1 MLLSLT
7 TILLFS
13 TPFRFYGINFSIILF
28 LVVLFFPA
36 KTFSKSF
43 NAREN
48 SIHLI
53 KAVNPEDISSVA
65 DGKGGIYVF
74 WKESHSSIESKVHF
88 TYINLNSEYPTE
100 LTGRRISEL
109 SITQK
114 YPISIPYIMN
124 DAIIAWK
131 DYSNKL
137 TGEIFIQRISDDQ
150 LLWSESG
157 IRVTNSSEQI
167 FDYSLTSDKA
177 GNIFLA
183 YVSRSEYPSNDYKIL
198 YQRILS
204 DGSLTYKNDPILV
217 EISAR
222 KKNKLRIIHNNNGEA
237 FILWTEKINNKESLL
252 IKKVDASG
260 KSILGKKPIRI
271 SGTLQNAVNYFTS
284 TLNNSL
290 FYIVWET
297 DDKNIYHQIINNKGK
312 ALWAVGGTKAVA
324 TKNINVNPQCVQS
337 DSLITL
343 SWLNEDGKETDL
355 LVQRFKLNGKESW
368 TKNGVKVVGFPNK
381 TSNYSVAGNTD
392 GEIFISWLDT
402 AASSNT
408 CGVNIQ
414 RVDKDGKL
422 LWDSLSTSTSLS
434 VNCDK
439 SDHSV
444 YTDSID
450 RAIIVC
456 LNNADEICVAR
467 VQKFKAPENDF
478 LILSSESIGK
488 SIKLKLNTNIKNEKL
503 VFVIE
508 RLAHSDTSANIWEF
522 IGSVDE
528 PNSAKIEEYEF
539 TDSPTEFGTLYYRAT
554 LKSNS
559 KEITSNISRINF
571 LEAASKI
578 VVAQNNPNP
587 FKDSTVI
594 SFYLPVTS
602 YVGFEFF
609 NGHAEKIS
617 EFSEKVFSAGENSI
631 TFYPIDLLPGIY
643 FFRFYT
649 KDFVEVKKMI
659 KVD

>member
-1 MLLSLT
+1 MLLST
-7 TILLFS
+7 TTMLFFS
-13 TPFRFYGINFSIILF
+13 TTFRPYGINFSVILF
-28 LVVLFFPA
+28 FIVLFFSA
-36 KTFSKSF
+36 NTFGKSF
-43 NAREN
+43 NAVEKSRR
-48 SIHLI
+48 LI
-53 KAVNPEDISSVA
+53 KAVNPEDISSVTN
-65 DGKGGIYVF
+65 GKGGIYIF
-74 WKESHSSIESKVHF
+74 WKESRSSIESKVHF
-88 TYINLNSEYPTE
+88 AYTDLNSDYPSE

-114 YPISIPYIMN
+114 NPISIPYIMN

-131 DYSNKL
+131 DFSNKIS
-137 TGEIFIQRISDDQ
+137 GEIFIQRISDDQ

-167 FDYSLTSDKA
+167 FDYSLTSDIA

-204 DGSLTYKNDPILV
+204 DGSLTYKNEPILV

-222 KKNKLRIIHNNNGEA
+222 KKNKLKIIHDNNGQA
-237 FILWTEKINNKESLL
+237 FILWTENINGKESLL
-252 IKKVDASG
+252 LKKVDASG

-271 SGTLQNAVNYFTS
+271 SGTLHSAVSYSIS

-290 FYIVWET
+290 FYMAWEM
-297 DDKNIYHQIINNKGK
+297 DDKNIYHQLINDKGK
-312 ALWAVGGTKAVA
+312 ALWAVGGTKA
-324 TKNINVNPQCVQS
+324 TTIKNKNTIPRCVQN

-343 SWLNEDGKETDL
+343 CWLNEDAQNTSI
-355 LVQRFKLNGKESW
+355 LVQRFKLNGNEMW
-368 TKNGVKVVGFPNK
+368 TKNGVIVVSLSLK
-381 TSNYSVAGNTD
+381 TPYYSVTD
-392 GEIFISWLDT
+392 DAYGGIFISWIDT
-402 AASSNT
+402 IASDNYCST
-408 CGVNIQ
+408 NIQ
-414 RVDKDGKL
+414 RVNKIGEL
-422 LWDSLSTSTSLS
+422 LWDSLSTGTSLS
-434 VNCDK
+434 VNCEKGDL
-439 SDHSV
+439 SV
-444 YTDSID
+444 HTDSID

-456 LNNADEICVAR
+456 MNNANEICVER

-478 LILSSESIGK
+478 LTLNSESLGK

-503 VFVIE
+503 AFVIE
-508 RLAHSDTSANIWEF
+508 RLAHSDTSAKVWEF
-522 IGSVDE
+522 VGSIDAST
-528 PNSAKIEEYEF
+528 SAIIEEHEF
-539 TDSPTEFGTLYYRAT
+539 IDSPTEFGTLYYRAT
-554 LKSNS
+554 LKSNT
-559 KEITSNISRINF
+559 KEIISNISRIDF

-587 FKDSTVI
+587 FNDSTVI

-617 EFSEKVFSAGENSI
+617 EFPEKVFSAGENSV
-631 TFYPIDLLPGIY
+631 TFYPDDLPPGIY

-649 KDFVEVKKMI
+649 RDFVEVKKMI